1 MLQDQITLRV
11 QVDMPAPPPNNPQ
24 PLPPAISPQQD
35 KGWDFKWAFGIALSI
50 WLAYQM
56 D

>member
-1 MLQDQITLRV
+1 VLEDQITLRV
-11 QVDMPAPPPNNPQ
+11 KVDMPLPPNYPQ
-24 PLPPAISPQQD
+24 PLPPAISPAQQD
-35 KGWDFKWAFGIALSI
+35 KGWDLKWAFGIALTI